1 MYSEQETRSPN
12 SGDSSSLMVGA
23 AQNRIEA
30 LRSLATLLLREVE
43 SLKDT
48 PIFQPLV
55 REEDVLDLSK
65 EVLDLSKEM
74 ERFEIHLIRN
84 AMIRAKGNQRGAAAI
99 LGTKATTLHAK
110 IKRLGLEDFS
120 ALGKL

>member
-1 MYSEQETRSPN
+1 MYRNQETKSF
-12 SGDSSSLMVGA
+12 STAETTSLLAGA
-23 AQNRIEA
+23 AENRIEA

-43 SLKDT
+43 SLKDP
-48 PIFQPLV
+48 PIFQPPLKN
-55 REEDVLDLSK
+55 EDMVN
-65 EVLDLSKEM
+65 LSKEM

-99 LGTKATTLHAK
+99 LGTKTTTLHAK
-110 IKRLGLEDFS
+110 IKRLGLESFS